1 MTNIVIASDSFKGSA
16 DSKKVAEQIAKGIKR
31 VSTDVSISEYFIADG
46 GEGTVEAIIGMTGG
60 TYHYAVVRN
69 PYGKKVNARFGMID
83 KETAI
88 IETAEA
94 SGLQYRESDS
104 DPGIS
109 STYGTGELIRAALDI
124 GAKHIYIGLG
134 GSATIDGGAG
144 MAQALGI
151 KLLDQAGVDIDYG
164 VKELERLDRVDSS
177 QIDTRIAEVSL
188 SVLSDVTNPLTGPN
202 GATAVYGP
210 QKGVRNADIKRFDE
224 LLKRYADIIE
234 KETNH
239 RYQNAQGSGA
249 AGGLGFALQ
258 VFCRA
263 KLTSG
268 IEAVLKLIKLEEALK
283 KADLVITGEGNMDGQ
298 SVQGKAPVG
307 VARLAKKYGL
317 PVIAIVGGRE
327 QDLSKIYHSG
337 IDLVIDTVNRPM
349 TLQEAIS
356 NVEVL
361 LIEAGETAFRAYQLG
376 AKNKK

>member
-1 MTNIVIASDSFKGSA
+1 MTNILIASDSFKGSA

-31 VSTDVSISEYFIADG
+31 VSTDVSISEFAIADG
-46 GEGTVEAIIGMTGG
+46 GEGTVEAIVRMTGG
-60 TYHYAVVRN
+60 SYHYAVVRD

-88 IETAEA
+88 IEIAEA
-94 SGLQYRESDS
+94 SGLQYLESDS
-104 DPGIS
+104 DSGIS

-151 KLLDQAGVDIDYG
+151 KLLDRAGVDIGYG
-164 VKELERLDRVDSS
+164 VRELERLDRVDFS
-177 QIDTRIAEVSL
+177 QIDTRIANVNL
-188 SVLSDVTNPLTGPN
+188 NVLSDVMTNPLTGQN
-202 GATAVYGP
+202 GAIAVFGP
-210 QKGVRNADIKRFDE
+210 QKGVQKSDIKRFDE

-234 KETNH
+234 KETSH
-239 RYQNAQGSGA
+239 HYQNAPGSGA

-263 KLTSG
+263 ELTSG
-268 IEAVLKLIKLEEALK
+268 IEEVLKLIKIEEALK

-327 QDLSKIYHSG
+327 KDLSKIYHSG

-356 NVEVL
+356 DVEAL

-376 AKNKK
+376 AKK